1 MIIEDRPYTATFTID
16 YVVYMAALQKGI
28 YISGTKLTQ
37 DRQFV
42 YKRAFRN
49 YTRKKAVNDACQW
62 YWKALKG
69 NWGQA
74 HVVMTLGDHYKEVR
88 YNEDFSC
95 ADKSHR
101 YLDESTILLLLKEAN
116 GELMREESVGAKHH
130 PTNSVR
136 RIKRR
141 RVYLQQLEENIYQH
155 PTTRVMY
162 YAATVVSQKTA
173 NGKVTQRRK
182 RENFKLAS
190 KDLDKAHKEIE
201 RRFEESPALTND
213 SPNPFDSI

>member
-1 MIIEDRPYTATFTID
+1 
-16 YVVYMAALQKGI
+16 
-28 YISGTKLTQ
+28 
-37 DRQFV
+37 
-42 YKRAFRN
+42 
-49 YTRKKAVNDACQW
+49 
-62 YWKALKG
+62 
-69 NWGQA
+69 
-74 HVVMTLGDHYKEVR
+74 
-88 YNEDFSC
+88 
-95 ADKSHR
+95 
-101 YLDESTILLLLKEAN
+101 
-116 GELMREESVGAKHH
+116 MREESVGAKHH